1 MLNKIIHFSLQNRI
15 LVLVASVLL
24 LIGGTYTAVHTEV
37 DVFPDLTAPTVV
49 VMTEANGMAAE
60 EVEQLVTF
68 PIETAVNGATH
79 VRRVRSSSTH
89 SFSVVW
95 VEFDW
100 DTDIYLARQIVSEKL
115 SLVAEELPE
124 GVGKPTLG
132 PQSSILGEMMIIGL
146 TADSTSMLDLR
157 TLADWTIRPRLLST
171 GGVAQVAVLGG
182 DIKEYQIQL
191 DPERMRHYGVT
202 LGQILETTRGMNL
215 NANGGVI
222 YEYGN
227 EYIVRGLTATTNTEL
242 LGKTVVKAT
251 SDELQATSGSGS
263 NSSLPILLEDVA
275 DVRIGAQT
283 PKLGLASERG
293 KPAVLLTVTK
303 QPATS
308 TLELTAKLEAS
319 LKDLQKNLPPDV
331 KVSTDIFRQ
340 SRFIESSIGN
350 VQKSLIEGGIFVVI
364 VLFLFLANVRTTI
377 ISLVTLP
384 LSLVVSILVLH
395 YMGLTINTMSLGG
408 MAIAIGSLVDDAIV
422 DVENVY
428 RRLHENRLLPPER
441 RLPILQVVFNASR
454 EVRMP
459 ILNSTLI
466 IVVSFVP
473 LFFLSG
479 MEGRMLVPL
488 GIAFI
493 TALAASTVVALT
505 LTPVLCSYL
514 LRNKEDKHSEEI
526 QELPEVT
533 AKDSSE
539 SPASPSRNTNGAN
552 SGDSAVARTLK
563 KAYGA
568 LLEKALHHKRAVLGC
583 TIALFAVA
591 LGLFFTL
598 GRSFLPP
605 FNEGSFTINVSSL
618 PGISLEESDAIGRR
632 AEELLLTIPE
642 IQTVAR
648 KTGRAELDEHALGVN
663 TSEIEAPFELK
674 DRPRSEVVAEVREK
688 LGSIVGANIEIGQ
701 PISHRIDA
709 MLSGTKANIAI
720 KLFGDDLNRMFAL
733 GNEIKDK
740 IQDVEGVADL
750 TVEQQIERPQLT
762 ITPRREM
769 LARYGI
775 TLPQFA
781 EYVNACLAGEAVSQ
795 VYEQGK
801 SFNLTVRMR
810 DDLRDQAQKIGN
822 LMIDTGDGLQVPLNY
837 VADIRSTMG
846 PNTIS
851 RENVKRKIVISANV
865 ADRDL
870 RSVVNDI
877 QERIDTQIQ
886 LPEGYHVEYGGQF
899 ESEQAASRTLMLT
912 SFMSIVVI
920 FLLLYH
926 EFRSTKESAII
937 LINLPLALIGGVF
950 ALLLTTGEVSIPA
963 IIGFISLFGIA
974 TRNGMLLISHYN
986 HLQREE
992 GYGIYDSVLRGSLD
1006 RLNPILMTALSS
1018 ALALIPLALG
1028 GDLPGNEIQSPMAK
1042 VILGGLLTS
1051 TFLNGFIIPIVY
1063 LLIHT
1068 KKE

>member
-1 MLNKIIHFSLQNRI
+1 MLNKIIGFSLQNRI
-15 LVLVASVLL
+15 LVLVASMLL
-24 LIGGTYTAVHTEV
+24 LIGGTYTAMHTEV
-37 DVFPDLTAPTVV
+37 DVFPDLNAPTVV
-49 VMTEANGMAAE
+49 IMTEANGMAAE

-68 PIETAVNGATH
+68 PVETAVNGATG
-79 VRRVRSSSTH
+79 VRRVRSSSTNG
-89 SFSVVW
+89 FSVVW

-115 SLVAEELPE
+115 AVVNESLPAN
-124 GVGKPTLG
+124 VGKPTLG
-132 PQSSILGEMMIIGL
+132 PQSSILGEMLIVGL

-157 TLADWTIRPRLLST
+157 TIADWTIRPRLLST

-182 DIKEYQIQL
+182 DIKEYQVQL

-202 LGQILETTRGMNL
+202 LSEVMNITREMNL
-215 NANGGVI
+215 NANGGVL

-227 EYIVRGLTATTNTEL
+227 EYIVRGVLSTDKVDQIA
-242 LGKTVVKAT
+242 KAVVR
-251 SDELQATSGSGS
+251 SNGVSGA
-263 NSSLPILLEDVA
+263 PILLEDIA
-275 DVRIGAQT
+275 DVQVGAKL
-283 PKLGLASERG
+283 PKLGTASERG
-293 KPAVLLTVTK
+293 KHAVLLTVTK

-308 TLELTAKLEAS
+308 TLELTDKLEAS
-319 LKDLQKNLPPDV
+319 LQDLQKNLPADV

-350 VQKSLIEGGIFVVI
+350 VQKSLLEGGIFVVI
-364 VLFLFLANVRTTI
+364 VLFLFLANIRTTV

-384 LSLVVSILVLH
+384 LSLIASILALH
-395 YMGLTINTMSLGG
+395 YMGFTINTMSLGG

-428 RRLHENRLLPPER
+428 KRLRENRLKPAGEQ
-441 RLPILQVVFNASR
+441 LPILEVVFNASK

-466 IVVSFVP
+466 IIVSFVP

-493 TALAASTVVALT
+493 VALAASTVVALT
-505 LTPVLCSYL
+505 VTPVLCSYL
-514 LRNKEDKHSEEI
+514 LGKEKTKKQNNE
-526 QELPEVT
+526 
-533 AKDSSE
+533 
-539 SPASPSRNTNGAN
+539 N
-552 SGDSAVARTLK
+552 SDSAVARK
-563 KAYGA
+563 MKQWYGSA
-568 LLEKALHHKRAVLGC
+568 LTFVLGHKKGVLGG
-583 TIALFAVA
+583 TIGLFVVA
-591 LGLFFTL
+591 LGCFFTL

-605 FNEGSFTINVSSL
+605 FNEGSFTINISSL
-618 PGISLEESDAIGRR
+618 PGISLEESDKMGHR
-632 AEELLLTIPE
+632 AEELLLSIPE

-663 TSEIEAPFELK
+663 VSEIEAPFELK
-674 DRPRSEVVAEVREK
+674 DRSRSELVAEVREK
-688 LGSIVGANIEIGQ
+688 LGTIVGANVEIGQ

-720 KLFGDDLNRMFAL
+720 KLFGDDLNRMFTL
-733 GNEIKDK
+733 GNEIKSA
-740 IQDVEGVADL
+740 IQGIPGIADL
-750 TVEQQIERPQLT
+750 NVEQQIERPQLV
-762 ITPRREM
+762 ISPKREM
-769 LARYGI
+769 LAKYGI
-775 TLPQFA
+775 SLPEFS
-781 EYVNACLAGEAVSQ
+781 EFVNVCLAGEAVSQ
-795 VYEQGK
+795 VYEKGK
-801 SFNLTVRMR
+801 SFDLTVRVK
-810 DDLRDQAQKIGN
+810 DNLRDEMEKIRN
-822 LMIDTGDGLQVPLNY
+822 LMIDTGDGQKIPLNY
-837 VADIRSTMG
+837 VAEIRSTMG

-877 QERIDTQIQ
+877 QAQVDAQIK
-886 LPEGYHVEYGGQF
+886 LPEGYHIEYGGQF
-899 ESEQAASRTLMLT
+899 ESEQAASRTLALT

-926 EFRSTKESAII
+926 EFRSVKESAII

-950 ALLLTTGEVSIPA
+950 ALLITTGEVSIPA

-986 HLQREE
+986 HLQQEE
-992 GYGIYDSVLRGSLD
+992 GYGVYDSVIRGSLD

-1018 ALALIPLALG
+1018 ALALIPLALS

-1063 LLIHT
+1063 LMMHRNQQPKT
-1068 KKE
+1068 SDNE

>member
-1 MLNKIIHFSLQNRI
+1 MLNKIIHYSLHNR
-15 LVLVASVLL
+15 LVVLCAAFLL
-24 LIGGTYTAVHTEV
+24 LIAGTYTAMNTEV
-37 DVFPDLTAPTVV
+37 DVFPDLNAPTVV
-49 VMTEANGMAAE
+49 IMTEANGMAAE

-68 PIETAVNGATH
+68 PVETAVNGATG
-79 VRRVRSSSTH
+79 VRRVRSSSTNG
-89 SFSVVW
+89 FSVVW

-100 DTDIYLARQIVSEKL
+100 GTDIYLARQIVSEKL
-115 SLVAEELPE
+115 AVVSESLPVN
-124 GVGKPTLG
+124 VGKPTLG
-132 PQSSILGEMMIIGL
+132 PQSSILGEMLIVGL

-157 TLADWTIRPRLLST
+157 TIADWTIRPRLLST

-191 DPERMRHYGVT
+191 DPERMRHYSVSMGEIMAVT
-202 LGQILETTRGMNL
+202 QDMNL
-215 NANGGVI
+215 NANGGVL
-222 YEYGN
+222 YEFGN
-227 EYIVRGLTATTNTEL
+227 EYIVRGVLSTPKVEE
-242 LGKTVVKAT
+242 LGKAVVKT
-251 SDELQATSGSGS
+251 VNTF
-263 NSSLPILLEDVA
+263 PVTLEDIA
-275 DVRIGAQT
+275 DVKIGPKA
-283 PKLGLASERG
+283 PKLGTASERG
-293 KPAVLLTVTK
+293 KPAVLMTVTK

-308 TLELTAKLEAS
+308 TLELTDKLEAS
-319 LKDLQKNLPPDV
+319 LKDLQKNLPADV

-350 VQKSLIEGGIFVVI
+350 VKKSLFEGGIFVVI
-364 VLFLFLANVRTTI
+364 VLFLFLANVRTTV

-384 LSLVVSILVLH
+384 ISLLVSILTLH

-428 RRLHENRLLPPER
+428 KRLRENRQKPEAE
-441 RLPILQVVFNASR
+441 RLSTLEVVFNASK

-493 TALAASTVVALT
+493 VALFASTVVALT

-514 LRNKEDKHSEEI
+514 LGSNKTNKELK
-526 QELPEVT
+526 
-533 AKDSSE
+533 E
-539 SPASPSRNTNGAN
+539 SF
-552 SGDSAVARTLK
+552 VA
-563 KAYGA
+563 
-568 LLEKALHHKRAVLGC
+568 
-583 TIALFAVA
+583 
-591 LGLFFTL
+591 
-598 GRSFLPP
+598 
-605 FNEGSFTINVSSL
+605 SFTINISSL
-618 PGISLEESDAIGRR
+618 PGISLEESNKMGHR

-663 TSEIEAPFELK
+663 VSEIEAPFELK
-674 DRPRSEVVAEVREK
+674 DRPRNELVAEVREK
-688 LGSIVGANIEIGQ
+688 LGTITGANIEIGQ

-720 KLFGDDLNRMFAL
+720 KLFGDDLNKMFSL
-733 GNEIKDK
+733 GNRIKDA
-740 IQDVEGVADL
+740 IGDIPGIADL
-750 TVEQQIERPQLT
+750 NVEQQIERPQLK
-762 ITPRREM
+762 IQPKREM
-769 LARYGI
+769 LAKFGI
-775 TLPQFA
+775 TLPEFS
-781 EYVNACLAGEAVSQ
+781 EYVNVALAGKVISQ

-801 SFNLTVRMR
+801 SFDLIVKVKDDAR
-810 DDLRDQAQKIGN
+810 DEMEKIRN
-822 LMIDTGDGLQVPLNY
+822 LMVDTNDGRKVPLNY
-837 VADIRSTMG
+837 VAEVVSAMG
-846 PNTIS
+846 PNTIN

-877 QERIDTQIQ
+877 QKRIDTSIQ
-886 LPEGYHVEYGGQF
+886 LPEGYHIEYGGQF
-899 ESEQAASRTLMLT
+899 ESEQAASRTLALT
-912 SFMSIVVI
+912 SFISIVVI
-920 FLLLYH
+920 FLLLYN
-926 EFRSTKESAII
+926 EFRSVKESGVI
-937 LINLPLALIGGVF
+937 LLNLPLALIGGVF
-950 ALLLTTGEVSIPA
+950 ALVITTGEVSIPA

-986 HLQREE
+986 HLQKEE
-992 GYGIYDSVLRGSLD
+992 GLNVYDSVMQGSLD

-1051 TFLNGFIIPIVY
+1051 TFLNGFIVPIVY
-1063 LLIHT
+1063 LMMHRRPTDAAPEQESLAT
-1068 KKE
+1068 PC

>member
-202 LGQILETTRGMNL
+202 LGQILEATRGMNL

-563 KAYGA
+563 KAYGS